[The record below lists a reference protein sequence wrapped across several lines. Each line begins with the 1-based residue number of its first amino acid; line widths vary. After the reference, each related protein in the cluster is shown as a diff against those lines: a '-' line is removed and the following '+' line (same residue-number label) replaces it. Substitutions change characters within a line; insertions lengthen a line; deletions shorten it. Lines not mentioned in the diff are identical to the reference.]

1 MPETIDILEQQLRE
15 RPHYV
20 TKGSYPNFGTSRYL
34 NTPKSVPNTSR
45 KKNKVNLPRIQHSAS
60 ESRAFATTN
69 LDYVLTPAPANYGTY
84 NSETNSIESSS
95 PLPSS
100 IYTIFIIFINRTWLS
115 SISYISSTRRKPNT
129 DV

>member
-45 KKNKVNLPRIQHSAS
+45 KKNKVNLPRIRHSSS
-60 ESRAFATTN
+60 ESRAFASTN
-69 LDYVLTPAPANYGTY
+69 LDYVLTPAPVNYGTF

-95 PLPSS
+95 PIQSS
-100 IYTIFIIFINRTWLS
+100 IYFLF
-115 SISYISSTRRKPNT
+115 YIYLT
-129 DV
+129 

>member
-34 NTPKSVPNTSR
+34 NTARSVPNRSR
-45 KKNKVNLPRIQHSAS
+45 RKNEVSLPRIRHSSS
-60 ESRAFATTN
+60 ESRAFASTN
-69 LDYVLTPAPANYGTY
+69 LDYVLTPAPLNYGTF

-95 PLPSS
+95 PVQSS
-100 IYTIFIIFINRTWLS
+100 IYLYFSYIIYRTWLS
-115 SISYISSTRRKPNT
+115 SISNISFA
-129 DV
+129 